1 MFHQNL
7 VALGLTFVVFLSLD
21 YADAAAVT
29 PEEKQQALEIAAMTP
44 STWTTEDFVARLE
57 SEGGGVDFVF
67 GDDRPFPQCH
77 ASTIVGA
84 EDGSILCAWFGGKEE
99 KAEDVGIWLSRYVD
113 DAWTAPVEVAK
124 VIKTPHWNPVLFRD
138 PARGTY
144 LFFKFGRE
152 IPFWETAWME
162 TTDSGKTWSAP
173 VELVPF
179 DQGGRGPVKNKA
191 IVLSDGTW
199 LAGAS
204 TEYRRWDAFAD
215 RSEDGGKTW
224 TRSADFAIDHE
235 TFQGEG
241 AIQPT
246 LWESEPGKVHALLR
260 TTAGTVGRA
269 DSSDNGQTWTAM
281 YLTDLPNNNSGID
294 VLKVDDGSLYLVY
307 NPVGVNWGGR
317 SPLTLAKSTDN
328 GLTWTN
334 LVHLENEMG
343 SEFSYPAIVGTT
355 EGIAISYT
363 WKRQRIR
370 CWRIPAEAL

>member
-1 MFHQNL
+1 MIRRKL
-7 VALGLTFVVFLSLD
+7 PTLLTLCSLMVS
-21 YADAAAVT
+21 YAATAAEISA
-29 PEEKQQALEIAAMTP
+29 EEKQEALEAAAMTP
-44 STWTTEDFVARLE
+44 AERTIEDFENRLE
-57 SEGGGVDFVF
+57 TAGGQVDFVF

-77 ASTIVGA
+77 ASTIVEA
-84 EDGSILCAWFGGKEE
+84 EDGSLLCAWFGGQEE
-99 KAEDVGIWLSRYVD
+99 KAEDVGIWLARCVNGN
-113 DAWTAPVEVAK
+113 WTAPVEVAK
-124 VIKTPHWNPVLFRD
+124 VNETPHWNPVLFRD

-152 IPFWETAWME
+152 IPLWETAWMN
-162 TTDSGKTWSAP
+162 TKDSGKTWSDP

-191 IVLSDGTW
+191 IVLSDGAW

-204 TEYRRWDAFAD
+204 TEYQRWDAFAD

-224 TRSADFAIDHE
+224 IRSDDLAIDHT
-235 TFQGEG
+235 TFEGKG

-246 LWESEPGKVHALLR
+246 LWESVPGTVHALLR
-260 TTAGTVGRA
+260 TTAGKVGRA
-269 DSSDNGQTWTAM
+269 DSKDGGRTWTAM
-281 YLTDLPNNNSGID
+281 YLTELPNNNSGID
-294 VLKVDDGSLYLVY
+294 VLRRDDGSLYLVY

-328 GLTWTN
+328 GEAWTN

-343 SEFSYPAIVGTT
+343 SEFSYPAIVATT
-355 EGIAISYT
+355 DGIAISYT

-370 CWRIPAEAL
+370 CWQIPSSAL